1 MAEPHRQRA
10 LRLEF
15 QGRYDRY
22 AREKLAQA
30 YRLLVP
36 PDAQPLDPTATPL
49 SHEETGRHL
58 CPSVLGAA
66 EGPEDHR

>member
-1 MAEPHRQRA
+1 MAEPHRPRA

-22 AREKLAQA
+22 GPEKLAQA

-36 PDAQPLDPTATPL
+36 EDAEPFEPTATPL
-49 SHEETGRHL
+49 SHEEASRHL
-58 CPSVLGAA
+58 CPSVLRAA
-66 EGPEDHR
+66 EGPEDYR

>member
-1 MAEPHRQRA
+1 MAEPHRPRA

-22 AREKLAQA
+22 GREKLAQA

-36 PDAQPLDPTATPL
+36 EDAEPLDALATPL
-49 SHEETGRHL
+49 NYEEAGRPL
-58 CPSVLGAA
+58 CPSVLGAP